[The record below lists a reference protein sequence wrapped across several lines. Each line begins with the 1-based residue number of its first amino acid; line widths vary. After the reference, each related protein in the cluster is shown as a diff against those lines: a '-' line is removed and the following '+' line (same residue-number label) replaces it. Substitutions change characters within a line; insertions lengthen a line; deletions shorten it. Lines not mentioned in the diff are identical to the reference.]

1 MREHHD
7 TVVIGV
13 AKPASRSARCW
24 SSAKVS
30 MSCWNGGGWVNAG
43 ARDDGTLFV
52 FSSPTGRGSCP
63 GDAYLG
69 DDPDGSLTS
78 AISFA
83 SSRT

>member
-78 AISFA
+78 ARSFA